1 MATDDKYDRQL
12 RLWGAHG
19 QRALGQAKICF
30 LVGEGSGALATETL
44 KNLVLPGI
52 GEFVIVDGA
61 VVSERDLGS
70 NFFVE
75 GEALGTSRADCC
87 TRLLKELNP
96 DVKGSFVAEP
106 VAKVVNERPEF
117 LHQFQVVIGCRLDE
131 SLQLKV
137 EEICRAVGVPLLLQ
151 NILGFFGQLRLCLQ
165 EHCVIEGKPD
175 VDPVDLRMLNPF
187 PQLVELVKKVDLN
200 AMDDAQHAHVPYV
213 RYDYCF
219 LTTFQKRNKVEKFK
233 VY

>member
-1 MATDDKYDRQL
+1 M
-12 RLWGAHG
+12 
-19 QRALGQAKICF
+19 
-30 LVGEGSGALATETL
+30 ATETL

-96 DVKGSFVAEP
+96 DVQGSCVAES

-137 EEICRAVGVPLLLQ
+137 EEICRAVGVPLVLQ

-175 VDPVDLRMLNPF
+175 VDPVDLRMPNPF

-219 LTTFQKRNKVEKFK
+219 
-233 VY
+233 